1 MPDQKRRTLTKYQLM
16 APGPTPVPSQV
27 LLAMAQPMIHHRTP
41 EYDAL
46 FREVRT
52 GLQRL
57 AQTRQDVLTPAC
69 TGTGAMEAAVANTL
83 SAGDRVVVV
92 NAGAFAQRWLAIA
105 RAYRLQIVELEAPHG
120 DTVAPE
126 RIAEALRTHPDV
138 KAVLVQHS
146 ESSTGVLHD
155 VRAYAQVTERTD
167 AILIVD
173 AVSSLGIAD
182 VPMDAWGIDVL
193 VSASQKG
200 LMLPPGLGVL
210 ALSDKAWSAGQRATS
225 PRFYL
230 DLAEERKYAAKNEA
244 RFTPAVSIMVGLR
257 EVLRMIEAEG
267 LANVFRR
274 HDRLSRATRAGAEA
288 LGLTLF
294 PKTTPSPALTAVQ
307 VPSGVDADR
316 VVELFATSHSIT
328 IDGGRGPT
336 KGKIF
341 RIGHMGYAAETDVII
356 AVAALEQV
364 LAELGQPVDFGAGVR
379 AAQKVFA
386 AR

>member
-1 MPDQKRRTLTKYQLM
+1 MCPMNCHPTFCGMLVEVSDQGR
-16 APGPTPVPSQV
+16 
-27 LLAMAQPMIHHRTP
+27 LLAMARPIIHHRAV
-41 EYDAL
+41 EYVAL
-46 FREVRT
+46 FREVRDA
-52 GLQRL
+52 LKRL
-57 AQTRQDVLTPAC
+57 VQTREEVLTPAC

-83 SAGDRVVVV
+83 SAGDRVIVV
-92 NAGAFAQRWLAIA
+92 NAGAFAQRWLAICK
-105 RAYRLQIVELEAPHG
+105 AYGLNVVELEAPHG
-120 DTVAPE
+120 ETVAAA
-126 RIAEALRTHPDV
+126 RIAEALRANPSV

-155 VRAYAQVTERTD
+155 VRAYAQVTGGTD

-182 VPMDAWGIDVL
+182 LPMDTWGIDV
-193 VSASQKG
+193 VG
-200 LMLPPGLGVL
+200 LMLPPGLGLL
-210 ALSDKAWSAGQRATS
+210 ALSEKAWGATKQS
-225 PRFYL
+225 KLPKYYL
-230 DLAEERKYAAKNEA
+230 DLVEERKYAQKNEA

-267 LANVFRR
+267 LVEVFRR

-307 VPSGVDADR
+307 VPTGVDADR
-316 VVELFATSHSIT
+316 VVERFATSHNIT

-341 RIGHMGYAAETDVII
+341 RIGHMGYVADFDVIT
-356 AVAALEQV
+356 ALAALEQV
-364 LAELGQPVDFGAGVR
+364 LYELGQPVDFGAGLR
-379 AAQKVFA
+379 AAQKIFA
-386 AR
+386 ERP

>member
-1 MPDQKRRTLTKYQLM
+1 M
-16 APGPTPVPSQV
+16 
-27 LLAMAQPMIHHRTP
+27 
-41 EYDAL
+41 
-46 FREVRT
+46 
-52 GLQRL
+52 
-57 AQTRQDVLTPAC
+57 
-69 TGTGAMEAAVANTL
+69 
-83 SAGDRVVVV
+83 
-92 NAGAFAQRWLAIA
+92 
-105 RAYRLQIVELEAPHG
+105 
-120 DTVAPE
+120 
-126 RIAEALRTHPDV
+126 
-138 KAVLVQHS
+138 
-146 ESSTGVLHD
+146 LHD
-155 VRAYAQVTERTD
+155 VRAYAQITRGTD

-182 VPMDAWGIDVL
+182 VQMDAWSLDVV

-210 ALSDKAWSAGQRATS
+210 ALGDKAWSAAKRSTL
-225 PRFYL
+225 PKFYL
-230 DLAEERKYAAKNEA
+230 DLSEERKYAAKNEA

-267 LANVFRR
+267 LGNVLRR

-294 PKTTPSPALTAVQ
+294 PKATPSPALTAVQ
-307 VPSGVDADR
+307 VPPGLDADR
-316 VVELFATSHSIT
+316 VVAGFATGHNIT

-386 AR
+386 EKS

>member
-1 MPDQKRRTLTKYQLM
+1 MKKYQLM
-16 APGPTPVPSQV
+16 APGPTPVPPHV
-27 LLAMAQPMIHHRTP
+27 LLAMARPIIHHRAA

-46 FREVRT
+46 FREVRE
-52 GLQRL
+52 GLKRL
-57 AQTRQDVLTPAC
+57 VQTRQDVLVPAC
-69 TGTGAMEAAVANTL
+69 TGTGAMEAAAANTL
-83 SAGDRVVVV
+83 SAGDRVIVV
-92 NAGAFAQRWLAIA
+92 NAGAFAQRWLAISK
-105 RAYRLQIVELEAPHG
+105 AYSLTVIELAAPHG
-120 DTVAPE
+120 DTVAPD
-126 RIAEALRTHPDV
+126 RIARALRESPDV

-155 VRAYAQVTERTD
+155 VRAYAQVTRGTG

-173 AVSSLGIAD
+173 AVSSLGIAEL
-182 VPMDAWGIDVL
+182 PMDEWEIDVV

-200 LMLPPGLGVL
+200 LMLPPGLGLL
-210 ALSDKAWSAGQRATS
+210 ALSDKAWAAAARSTL
-225 PRFYL
+225 PKYYL
-230 DLAEERKYAAKNEA
+230 DLTEERKYAARNEA

-267 LANVFRR
+267 LQNVVRR

-294 PKTTPSPALTAVQ
+294 PKTTPSPALTAVE
-307 VPSGVDADR
+307 VPAGVDADR
-316 VVELFATSHSIT
+316 IVERFAASHNIT

-341 RIGHMGYAAETDVII
+341 RIGHMGYVDDFDVTT
-356 AVAALEQV
+356 ALAALEQV
-364 LAELGQPVDFGAGVR
+364 LHELGQPVDFGASLG

-386 AR
+386 ERG

>member
-1 MPDQKRRTLTKYQLM
+1 MKKYHLM
-16 APGPTPVPSQV
+16 APGPTPVPSEV
-27 LLAMAQPMIHHRTP
+27 LLAMARPMIHHRTP

-46 FREVRT
+46 FREVRA
-52 GLQRL
+52 GLGRL
-57 AQTRQDVLTPAC
+57 VQTRQDVLTPAC

-105 RAYRLQIVELEAPHG
+105 RAFGLQIVELEAAHG
-120 DTVAPE
+120 ETVAPE
-126 RIAEALRTHPDV
+126 RIAEALRAHPDV

-155 VRAYAQVTERTD
+155 VRAYAQVTRGTD

-182 VPMDAWGIDVL
+182 VQMDAWSLDVV

-210 ALSDKAWSAGQRATS
+210 ALSDKAWSAAKRSTL
-225 PRFYL
+225 PKFYL
-230 DLAEERKYAAKNEA
+230 DLSEERKYAAKNEA

-267 LANVFRR
+267 LGNVLRR

-307 VPSGVDADR
+307 VPPGLDADR
-316 VVELFATSHSIT
+316 VVAGFATGHNIT

-386 AR
+386 EKS

>member
-1 MPDQKRRTLTKYQLM
+1 MKKYQLM
-16 APGPTPVPSQV
+16 APGPTPVPSEV
-27 LLAMAQPMIHHRTP
+27 LLAMARPIIHHRAA

-46 FREVRT
+46 FREVRE
-52 GLQRL
+52 GLKRL
-57 AQTRQDVLTPAC
+57 VQTRQDVLVPAC
-69 TGTGAMEAAVANTL
+69 TGTGAMEAAAANTL
-83 SAGDRVVVV
+83 SAGDRVIVV
-92 NAGAFAQRWLAIA
+92 NAGAFAQRWLAICK
-105 RAYRLQIVELEAPHG
+105 AYGLTVIELAAPHG
-120 DTVAPE
+120 ETVAPE
-126 RIAEALRTHPDV
+126 RIGQALVQNPDV

-155 VRAYAQVTERTD
+155 VRAYAQVTRGTG

-182 VPMDAWGIDVL
+182 LPMDAWEIDVV

-200 LMLPPGLGVL
+200 LMLPPGLGLL
-210 ALSDKAWSAGQRATS
+210 ALSEKAWTAAARSTL
-225 PRFYL
+225 PKYYL
-230 DLAEERKYAAKNEA
+230 DLTEERKYSARNEA

-267 LANVFRR
+267 LANVVRR

-294 PKTTPSPALTAVQ
+294 PKTTASPALTAVQ
-307 VPSGVDADR
+307 VPAGLDADR
-316 VVELFATSHSIT
+316 VVERFATSHNIT

-341 RIGHMGYAAETDVII
+341 RIGHMGYVDDFDVTT
-356 AVAALEQV
+356 ALAALEQV
-364 LAELGQPVDFGAGVR
+364 LQELGHPVDFGASLG

-386 AR
+386 ERG

>member
-1 MPDQKRRTLTKYQLM
+1 MKKYQLM
-16 APGPTPVPSQV
+16 APGPTPVPPEV
-27 LLAMAQPMIHHRTP
+27 LLAMARPIIHHRAA

-46 FREVRT
+46 FREVRE

-57 AQTRQDVLTPAC
+57 VQTREDVLTPAC

-83 SAGDRVVVV
+83 SGGDRVIVV
-92 NAGAFAQRWLAIA
+92 NAGAFAQRWLAICK
-105 RAYRLQIVELEAPHG
+105 AYALTVVDLEAPHG
-120 DTVAPE
+120 ETVAPE
-126 RIAEALRTHPDV
+126 RIAEAIHHNPGV

-155 VRAYAQVTERTD
+155 VRAYAQVTRGTD
-167 AILIVD
+167 TILIVD

-182 VPMDAWGIDVL
+182 LPMDAWGVDVV

-200 LMLPPGLGVL
+200 LMLTPGLGLV
-210 ALSDKAWSAGQRATS
+210 AMSEKAWAAAKRSTL
-225 PRFYL
+225 PKFYL
-230 DLAEERKYAAKNEA
+230 DLTEERKYAAKNEA

-257 EVLRMIEAEG
+257 EVLRMIAEEG
-267 LANVFRR
+267 LPNVIRR

-307 VPSGVDADR
+307 VPAGLDADR
-316 VVELFATSHSIT
+316 VVERFATSHNIT

-341 RIGHMGYAAETDVII
+341 RIGHMGYVDDFDVTT
-356 AVAALEQV
+356 ALAALEQV
-364 LAELGQPVDFGAGVR
+364 LYELGQPVDFGAGLR
-379 AAQKVFA
+379 AAQKIFA
-386 AR
+386 ERP